1 MYDTTATESIRDC
14 TPLSCNEIEV
24 VRDRRM
30 AEQRKNRVCQ
40 SPERVKHD
48 PATSLSLRP
57 SGSDVMVAGC
67 LVSLEPAN
75 PQFEHLCPVPVL
87 DPVECGLPPVP
98 HAHTLKGTGRRVT
111 TGEGSFSP
119 SGCYLRTWLDFLPQQ
134 RARDKEDAPHESIYS
149 GDSSIRRRR

>member
-1 MYDTTATESIRDC
+1 MTGGWPYAGKIGS
-14 TPLSCNEIEV
+14 V
-24 VRDRRM
+24 KV
-30 AEQRKNRVCQ
+30 Q
-40 SPERVKHD
+40 SERVKHD

-57 SGSDVMVAGC
+57 SGSDVMAAVC

-75 PQFEHLCPVPVL
+75 PVPVL
-87 DPVECGLPPVP
+87 DPVECGHPPVP

-149 GDSSIRRRR
+149 GDSSIRRR

>member
-1 MYDTTATESIRDC
+1 MTGGWPNNGKIGS
-14 TPLSCNEIEV
+14 V
-24 VRDRRM
+24 KV
-30 AEQRKNRVCQ
+30 Q
-40 SPERVKHD
+40 SERVKHD

-111 TGEGSFSP
+111 TGEGRREGGRLLTIRLLFAHLARLLAATESERQG
-119 SGCYLRTWLDFLPQQ
+119 GCTARVHLFRGQLDQAAVTKANMQ
-134 RARDKEDAPHESIYS
+134 MHVM
-149 GDSSIRRRR
+149 G